1 MRKNALFLVAITICS
16 LAFTACSKVEAPY
29 VKPEEPTVPSKP
41 ETPKDGKLLSEDFT
55 TTLGSFTTV
64 TTAGAGEWKIDFKTA
79 KATGYDNKT
88 KKTTAGTYY
97 LVSPEVD
104 LANVKEAHVA
114 FEYVLRYNKGDENQ
128 QLLITDKY
136 DAQKATE
143 GWSVLNQKWTEGRD
157 WKTFTKADLDIP
169 TAWMGKKVR
178 IAFRYNTNAESG
190 STWEIKNLTVAT
202 GKATQTSAQPAVPAK
217 PEQPAKPGQPTPP
230 VTPAHPTNGDNLLQ
244 NGSFEDWTDSKP
256 NHWMTDAHVGNAK
269 VAPNTTAQSGKTS
282 VEVTGEAKSNKRLGS
297 SAITLEAGTYTFSAY
312 VRATAAGSSC
322 RLGFVPFKDGQLDY
336 KNYVY
341 QEGYNDN
348 LPTTEWKLVNY
359 TFKLEA
365 KTTLHLVV
373 MIPKGKPAFLL
384 DNASLVK
391 K

>member
-1 MRKNALFLVAITICS
+1 
-16 LAFTACSKVEAPY
+16 
-29 VKPEEPTVPSKP
+29 
-41 ETPKDGKLLSEDFT
+41 
-55 TTLGSFTTV
+55 
-64 TTAGAGEWKIDFKTA
+64 
-79 KATGYDNKT
+79 
-88 KKTTAGTYY
+88 
-97 LVSPEVD
+97 
-104 LANVKEAHVA
+104 
-114 FEYVLRYNKGDENQ
+114 
-128 QLLITDKY
+128 
-136 DAQKATE
+136 
-143 GWSVLNQKWTEGRD
+143 
-157 WKTFTKADLDIP
+157 
-169 TAWMGKKVR
+169 
-178 IAFRYNTNAESG
+178 
-190 STWEIKNLTVAT
+190 
-202 GKATQTSAQPAVPAK
+202 
-217 PEQPAKPGQPTPP
+217 
-230 VTPAHPTNGDNLLQ
+230 
-244 NGSFEDWTDSKP
+244 
-256 NHWMTDAHVGNAK
+256 MTDAHVGNAK

>member
-1 MRKNALFLVAITICS
+1 MKKNALFLVAITTCS

-79 KATGYDNKT
+79 KATGYDHKT

-97 LVSPEVD
+97 LVSPELD
-104 LANVKEAHVA
+104 LTNVKEAHIA
-114 FEYVLRYNKGDENQ
+114 FEYVFRYNKGDENQ

-136 DAQKATE
+136 DAQKAAE
-143 GWSVLNQKWTEGRD
+143 GWTLLNQQWTEEGLD
-157 WKTFTKADLDIP
+157 WKNFTKADLDIP
-169 TAWMGKKVR
+169 AAWMGKKVR

-202 GKATQTSAQPAVPAK
+202 GKATQAPK
-217 PEQPAKPGQPTPP
+217 PDTPKPDNPKPDN
-230 VTPAHPTNGDNLLQ
+230 PTNPGTAKALQ
-244 NGSFEDWTDSKP
+244 NGNFETWVDGKP
-256 NHWMTDAHVGNAK
+256 EHWSPTSGSGNATLK
-269 VAPNTTAQSGKTS
+269 QSTTAQEGKYS
-282 VEVTGEAKSNKRLGS
+282 VEVSGEDKFNKRLGS
-297 SAITLEAGTYTFSAY
+297 ADLTLEAGTYTFSAY
-312 VRATAAGSSC
+312 VRGTAAGSSC
-322 RLGFVPFKDGQLDY
+322 RLGYVPVKDGQLDY